1 MPMTRRDFHAS
12 LAALLVAA
20 IVPGARADNGL
31 VEGRDWRPLSPPQ
44 PSADA
49 EKIEVIEF
57 FSYGC
62 PHCSSLN
69 PLIKTWAEQL
79 PSDVSF
85 QRVPVTFGRAAWSN
99 LARLFYALELDGS
112 LAQLDQAIFDAVT
125 QQRVNLYTEKT
136 ILKWVEQQGLDAD
149 ELAKTFNSF
158 AVEVALGRAKDLE
171 ERMGVD
177 AVPRIIVDG
186 RYVVLG
192 EGVKGYQGLLQITD
206 QLIEKARA
214 QRG

>member
-1 MPMTRRDFHAS
+1 MPMTRRDFQAG
-12 LAALLVAA
+12 LLALVGAALL
-20 IVPGARADNGL
+20 PGASADTL
-31 VEGRDWRPLSPPQ
+31 VEGRDWRALSPPQ
-44 PSADA
+44 PSADS

-62 PHCSSLN
+62 PHCSTLN

-99 LARLFYALELDGS
+99 LVRLFYALELDGS
-112 LAQLDQAIFDAVT
+112 LAQLDQAVFDAVT
-125 QQRVNLYTEKT
+125 QQRVNLFAEKT

-149 ELAKTFNSF
+149 EFAKTFNSF

-192 EGVKGYQGLLQITD
+192 EGVKGYQGLLDITD
-206 QLIEKARA
+206 RLIEKARA
-214 QRG
+214 QRE